1 MKVDVDENGK
11 PIGVHQHITK
21 EANWLIE
28 EFMLLANR
36 SVAEF
41 IATGG
46 KMDGKARKDAKTF
59 VYRIHDEPNSEKLQ
73 SLGMFARN
81 FGYQPKFG
89 QGREIAHQLNDL
101 LDSAREKPE
110 FMPLEMLAL
119 RAMAKACY
127 STDNIG
133 HYGLAFKF
141 YTHFTSPIRRYPDT
155 MVHRLLSMYLEGASS
170 QNKDYYEEQ
179 CVHASER
186 EVLAANAERDST
198 KYKLVEFMQD
208 KIDQEF
214 DGHISGLTQWGMYVE
229 IEPTKIEG
237 MVSLMSI
244 GGDYYDFDEDEY
256 VIRGQY
262 TGKVY
267 RLGDPVRIKVKSTNL
282 EQRLLDYTLITE
294 EHKSES
300 PSGRSRTGA
309 SSGRSRT

>member
-1 MKVDVDENGK
+1 
-11 PIGVHQHITK
+11 
-21 EANWLIE
+21 
-28 EFMLLANR
+28 
-36 SVAEF
+36 
-41 IATGG
+41 
-46 KMDGKARKDAKTF
+46 MDGKARKDAKTF

-155 MVHRLLSMYLEGASS
+155 MVHRLLSMYLDGASS

-179 CVHASER
+179 CVHASEC

-229 IEPTKIEG
+229 IEPTRIEG

-262 TGKVY
+262 TGQVY
-267 RLGDPVRIKVKSTNL
+267 RNI
-282 EQRLLDYTLITE
+282 
-294 EHKSES
+294 S
-300 PSGRSRTGA
+300 PSLLQDVLAPAHLPVVPGLHLRHRSLHPPQNPRSLQSHPLQEHPRKLHPKQRNPPRDP
-309 SSGRSRT
+309 SSGAFL